1 MAGNDAIW
9 KEEYNVGVD
18 YVDEAHRKLF
28 SVLRKMVELYSEN
41 DSQKNKHA
49 SVEAVKFLKSYTVK
63 HFQEEEAYM
72 RKVAY
77 AGYSTHKSLH
87 DNLRENTL
95 PALEK
100 ELLDSD
106 FSKEAIG
113 HFIGVFVGWLS
124 GHILIEDRAITG
136 RMISRW
142 NREKDGDKAAL
153 LCDEFVHFMK
163 DIAGYGFTLSNA
175 HYEGVPFGKSVYCRF
190 EYKENITITMVCQE
204 KIILSMAGTI
214 SGKDFTFID
223 NNVAMAYMQ
232 LFQSMANGILAT
244 LYPEKTFTLS
254 GKKAIT
260 DGELRAGFKTGFP
273 AYSYQWQCKDGYF
286 ALCVDER

>member
-1 MAGNDAIW
+1 MAGNDAVW
-9 KEEYNVGVD
+9 KDEYNVGVD

-28 SVLRKMVELYSEN
+28 SVLRKMVALYSEN
-41 DSQKNKHA
+41 DTQKNRHA

-72 RKVAY
+72 LKIGY
-77 AGYSTHKSLH
+77 EGYSTHKSLH

-100 ELLDSD
+100 ELLESD

-113 HFIGVFVGWLS
+113 HFIGIFVGWLS

-142 NREKDGDKAAL
+142 NRKKDADRAAL

-163 DIAGYGFTLSNA
+163 DIAGYEFTLSNA
-175 HYEGVPFGKSVYCRF
+175 HYEGVPFGKAVYCRL
-190 EYKENITITMVCQE
+190 EYKENITITMACQE

-223 NNVAMAYMQ
+223 NNVALSYAQ
-232 LFQSMANGILAT
+232 LFKSMGDGILAT
-244 LYPEKTFTLS
+244 LYPEKAFNLVS
-254 GKKAIT
+254 QKKIT
-260 DGELRAGFKTGFP
+260 DGDLRAGFKTGFP